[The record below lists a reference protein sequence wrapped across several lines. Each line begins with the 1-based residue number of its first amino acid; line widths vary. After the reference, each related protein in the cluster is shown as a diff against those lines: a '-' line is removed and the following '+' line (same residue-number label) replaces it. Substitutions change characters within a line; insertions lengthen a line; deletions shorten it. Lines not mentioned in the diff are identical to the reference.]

1 MRTRNSW
8 SCWRF
13 WVTTRKKDLLS
24 SLWTNRSTQTDC
36 SKTWWK
42 PRTPACLYMEVVSH
56 TLTLTAIW
64 WITKLLWH
72 HPLVSQG
79 SFRSLISCFFSIILN
94 FHWLAACQSLFN
106 FRYLG
111 WSGLFKQRPGI
122 LKSLIKP
129 HEFIFFC
136 PPNVNIQ
143 SVSFISVSYIFRFL
157 FCYGHI
163 YYKLVILCL
172 EGIDQ
177 YDRDSIINDFKNGAC
192 RLMVATSVAA
202 RGLDVKQLIL
212 VVNYNC
218 PNHYEDY
225 VHRAGRT
232 GRAGNKVSPFKG
244 SSFNFRHQKL
254 GNLCWHLGCFVF
266 GGNHV

>member
-13 WVTTRKKDLLS
+13 WVITRKKDLLS

-42 PRTPACLYMEVVSH
+42 PRTPACLYMEVLSH
-56 TLTLTAIW
+56 TLTAIW

-72 HPLVSQG
+72 HPLVSQV
-79 SFRSLISCFFSIILN
+79 SFRSLISLFVFFFIILN
-94 FHWLAACQSLFN
+94 FHWLADCQSLFN

-157 FCYGHI
+157 FCHGHI

-172 EGIDQ
+172 SKE
-177 YDRDSIINDFKNGAC
+177 SISTTETASSTILRMERVVWWSPPLWQPEALMWSSWSWWSTTTVPTTTRTTFTGPGA
-192 RLMVATSVAA
+192 RAEQATRSAPLKGA
-202 RGLDVKQLIL
+202 HLIL
-212 VVNYNC
+212 
-218 PNHYEDY
+218 DI
-225 VHRAGRT
+225 
-232 GRAGNKVSPFKG
+232 KS
-244 SSFNFRHQKL
+244 
-254 GNLCWHLGCFVF
+254 
-266 GGNHV
+266 

>member
-72 HPLVSQG
+72 HPLVSQV
-79 SFRSLISCFFSIILN
+79 SFRSLISFFFCFFFIILN
-94 FHWLAACQSLFN
+94 LHWLADCQSLFN

-129 HEFIFFC
+129 HEFIFFFVLLMWIY
-136 PPNVNIQ
+136 NQ
-143 SVSFISVSYIFRFL
+143 SVLYLSVIFL
-157 FCYGHI
+157 GFCS
-163 YYKLVILCL
+163 V
-172 EGIDQ
+172 
-177 YDRDSIINDFKNGAC
+177 
-192 RLMVATSVAA
+192 MATFTT
-202 RGLDVKQLIL
+202 
-212 VVNYNC
+212 N
-218 PNHYEDY
+218 
-225 VHRAGRT
+225 
-232 GRAGNKVSPFKG
+232 
-244 SSFNFRHQKL
+244 
-254 GNLCWHLGCFVF
+254 
-266 GGNHV
+266 